1 MFFACYLVF
10 GDNTPNCT
18 CHTQENPSIAR
29 VLKILTVAAPPCLS
43 ESRIFSTQTMRSD
56 FDLFL
61 AFFGSWPLS
70 NHPIGI
76 LLLQFDNTT
85 FIYHLLATPT
95 KLHTP
100 DTSRS
105 DTMYRYVGA
114 LRRFSIFCCFFEL
127 FEEPIFENFS
137 HIFAID
143 HCQLRQSMFHCL
155 ISIHKCQYII

>member
-1 MFFACYLVF
+1 MECFSPVTWCLGTIPQTVLVTHRKTLRSPGF
-10 GDNTPNCT
+10 WKYSQWR
-18 CHTQENPSIAR
+18 HHHVSR
-29 VLKILTVAAPPCLS
+29 

-100 DTSRS
+100 DTYRS

-114 LRRFSIFCCFFEL
+114 LRRFSIFCCFFEF
-127 FEEPIFENFS
+127 FEEPIFEHFS
-137 HIFAID
+137 PFFCNWPLPTPIID
-143 HCQLRQSMFHCL
+143 APLPHFHT
-155 ISIHKCQYII
+155 